1 MHPIL
6 LTCTPESD
14 LLPVACFLSNVVG
27 ISRLDDLR
35 RAVVRCPRILVTDVD
50 SQLKPTLYF
59 LRRIGFIG
67 AHEINTQTSL
77 LLVSSV
83 ETTLI
88 PKLDYFQS
96 LGFSYKEAVKLV
108 LRSPRLFTHSIENN
122 FKPKVEFLVREM
134 GRDVRDIED
143 FPQYFSFSLEKK
155 IKPRHQALVEHGLN
169 MTLSEML
176 KISDGEFND
185 RLRKMRFGFI

>member
-14 LLPVACFLSNVVG
+14 LLPVVCFLSNVVG
-27 ISRLDDLR
+27 ISRLDELR
-35 RAVVRCPRILVTDVD
+35 KAVVRCPRILVTDVD

-59 LRRIGFIG
+59 LRRIGFVG
-67 AHEINTQTSL
+67 AHEINSQTSL

-88 PKLDYFQS
+88 PKLDYIQS

-122 FKPKVEFLVREM
+122 FKPKVEFLVGEM
-134 GRDVRDIED
+134 GRDVKRDIRD

-155 IKPRHQALVEHGLN
+155 IKPRHRALVEHGLN
-169 MTLSEML
+169 MTLPEML
-176 KISDGEFND
+176 KISDGEFNE
-185 RLRKMRFGFI
+185 RVMKMLL